1 MVSRQDDVVAM
12 AEMELSDLLVALP
25 LGLLAGALAGL
36 LGIGGGLI
44 FAPLL
49 LWMGLPPHQA
59 LATSTFAIVPT
70 AFGGTFT
77 HLRHR
82 AIPWREGLILA
93 MASFATALL
102 LSQLGRLAADWHLLL
117 MQSLMYLVLT
127 FTIRAEQGET
137 ATEDS
142 PRLPLMG
149 LAAVGGVAGLAAGM
163 LGLGGGLVMVP
174 LMVRGMAVP
183 IRLAIR
189 LSTLAVACSAVAASV
204 QFLHEGRGEA
214 SIGLVL
220 GLTAAVAS
228 QWTASR
234 LDQVPAVALAW
245 SLRALALLLAAD
257 SGRRALQ
264 LAFS

>member
-1 MVSRQDDVVAM
+1 
-12 AEMELSDLLVALP
+12 
-25 LGLLAGALAGL
+25 
-36 LGIGGGLI
+36 
-44 FAPLL
+44 
-49 LWMGLPPHQA
+49 
-59 LATSTFAIVPT
+59 
-70 AFGGTFT
+70 
-77 HLRHR
+77 
-82 AIPWREGLILA
+82 
-93 MASFATALL
+93 
-102 LSQLGRLAADWHLLL
+102 
-117 MQSLMYLVLT
+117 
-127 FTIRAEQGET
+127 
-137 ATEDS
+137 
-142 PRLPLMG
+142 
-149 LAAVGGVAGLAAGM
+149 
-163 LGLGGGLVMVP
+163 MVP

-214 SIGLVL
+214 PIGLVL

-234 LDQVPAVALAW
+234 LDQVPAAALAW

>member
-1 MVSRQDDVVAM
+1 M
-12 AEMELSDLLVALP
+12 AGMEISDLLVALP

-70 AFGGTFT
+70 ALGGTVT

-82 AIPWREGLILA
+82 AIPWREGLMLA
-93 MASFATALL
+93 AASFATALL
-102 LSQLGRLAADWHLLL
+102 FSRLGRMAAGWHLLL
-117 MQSLMYLVLT
+117 MQSVMYLVLT
-127 FTIRAEQGET
+127 FTIRAERGDAAPDER
-137 ATEDS
+137 
-142 PRLPLMG
+142 PRLPLLG
-149 LAAVGGVAGLAAGM
+149 LGAVGSVAGLAGGM

-174 LMVRGMAVP
+174 LMVRTMAVP

-189 LSTLAVACSAVAASV
+189 FSTLAVACSAAAASL
-204 QFLHEGRGEA
+204 QFLYEGRGQA
-214 SIGLVL
+214 SMGLVL
-220 GLTAAVAS
+220 GLTAAVAA

-234 LDQVPAVALAW
+234 LDKVPAAALAW
-245 SLRALALLLAAD
+245 SLRALAFALAVD

-264 LAFS
+264 LALS